1 MINKALQGGLAVLL
15 WCRYCFVAGCAW
27 VCLVSR
33 GVVVGDLVFSVVF
46 RKGIIY
52 QLSGGMD
59 LIRPRAKSLALP

>member
-15 WCRYCFVAGCAW
+15 LGVLG

-33 GVVVGDLVFSVVF
+33 GVVVGDLVFPVVF

-52 QLSGGMD
+52 QLSVGMD
-59 LIRPRAKSLALP
+59 LIRPCTKSLAPP